1 MTELGLVNIVF
12 SIFGGLALFLYAIK
26 QLSNSL
32 KKSAS
37 SILYR
42 MINKL
47 TDNPVKGMITGTLTT
62 VTVQSSSITVIT
74 LLGLVNSGI
83 LRFDN
88 ALNVILGC
96 EIGTTITAQIVAVKV
111 GNLFLPIKAVGFF
124 LRYFAKNTKLK
135 RTGEVVF
142 SFGLIFL
149 AMHLMIYSMFRIS

>member
-1 MTELGLVNIVF
+1 M
-12 SIFGGLALFLYAIK
+12 
-26 QLSNSL
+26 
-32 KKSAS
+32 
-37 SILYR
+37 
-42 MINKL
+42 
-47 TDNPVKGMITGTLTT
+47 
-62 VTVQSSSITVIT
+62 
-74 LLGLVNSGI
+74 GLVNSGI

-149 AMHLMIYSMFRIS
+149 AMHLMI